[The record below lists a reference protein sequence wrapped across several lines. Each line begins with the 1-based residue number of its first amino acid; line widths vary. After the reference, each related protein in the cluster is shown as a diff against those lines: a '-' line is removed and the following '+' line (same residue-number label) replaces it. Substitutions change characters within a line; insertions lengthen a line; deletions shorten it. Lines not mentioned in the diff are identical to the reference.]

1 MTGLAV
7 LFGALLLA
15 GAVYD
20 TAHLLAAGVRRR
32 PSPTRLRGR
41 RAAREAAERRLAAL
55 RLHGRIDAAT
65 YRRRMAALARGH
77 RTSPTRP
84 ERSERR
90 T

>member
-20 TAHLLAAGVRRR
+20 TAHMLAAGVRR
-32 PSPTRLRGR
+32 
-41 RAAREAAERRLAAL
+41 AAREVAERRLVAL

-65 YRRRMAALARGH
+65 YRHRMAALARGH

-84 ERSERR
+84 ERPERR